1 VVVDCN
7 DVKRFVAKLR
17 FVVRVLNE
25 LADQELIDEK
35 EYGKLLED
43 LVTRLVALRFT
54 EPVVGRDKWGDLC
67 MHLKCT
73 MGDIEVYANVRL
85 AHDEL
90 WERVVEVEFSSE
102 EEGEEQ

>member
-1 VVVDCN
+1 VSISCN

-54 EPVVGRDKWGDLC
+54 EPVVERDEWGDVY

-73 MGDIEVYANVRL
+73 MGDIEVYANVKL
-85 AHDEL
+85 VHDEL
-90 WERVVEVEFSSE
+90 WERVVELEFNSE
-102 EEGEEQ
+102 EVYENL